1 MDIDSWICMNSVF
14 KCINFSYFQQFGDYF
29 LSTIVPSYA
38 YTYIKL
44 AFLKSLI
51 MDDTSLQDFYN
62 AKNINKVLDLIT
74 PFYPDLKVKAKTI
87 EDIELALYSNYIK
100 LVGKIILYSPQ
111 NMRVFLKNYLQKF
124 EIMNIKQIIIAS
136 ILGMDLKSK
145 RQKVNFQVEEYL
157 DNIEFIEDLLKIS
170 SLEEFQLIFK
180 KTSYNIP
187 ISEGLTY
194 FKNYNEIFVLEAF
207 LDKFYYE
214 KMISQL
220 KNLNTKEQK
229 IITDFVKYKTEIYNI
244 NTIYRGLKNKIEKE
258 LLTQFIVDYY
268 LFLDKGKIDY
278 LLTIED
284 PDKLVSLIE
293 NYIKNIR
300 EIKRFFK
307 NVVIDQEHLVHSIE
321 KIYLKYY
328 FRKLKIQ
335 MDDIDLI
342 TIFRILELIIKKEN
356 EIRFE
361 IIPKVIEIINK
372 KYENL
377 KLIN

>member
-1 MDIDSWICMNSVF
+1 
-14 KCINFSYFQQFGDYF
+14 
-29 LSTIVPSYA
+29 
-38 YTYIKL
+38 
-44 AFLKSLI
+44 

-62 AKNINKVLDLIT
+62 AKNINKILDVIT

-87 EDIELALYSNYIK
+87 EDIELALYNNYIK
-100 LVGKIILYSPQ
+100 MVGKIMLYSPQ

-136 ILGMDLKSK
+136 VLGMDLKSK

-170 SLEEFQLIFK
+170 SLEEFQLFFK

-187 ISEGLTY
+187 ISEGISY

-229 IITDFVKYKTEIYNI
+229 IIADFVKYKTEIYNI
-244 NTIYRGLKNKIEKE
+244 NIIYRGLKNKIEKE

-356 EIRFE
+356 EIRFD

-372 KYENL
+372 KYERL